1 MNKENISCCF
11 SEVNEL
17 GKHITNC
24 NNLPT
29 KLDKDN
35 VQVRYFCEE
44 HMIKVKNIRTKM
56 AQKYINEYKQKI
68 INGMSRRY
76 NVVRNQI
83 IQSVNS
89 DKILYLQAKLFE
101 VEDWIEKIEK
111 GEFDND

>member
-1 MNKENISCCF
+1 MIINKENIPCCF

-35 VQVRYFCEE
+35 VQVRYFCDK
-44 HMIKVKNIRTKM
+44 HMIKVENIRRKIV
-56 AQKYINEYKQKI
+56 QKYINEYKEKLILDIDEI
-68 INGMSRRY
+68 IN
-76 NVVRNQI
+76 
-83 IQSVNS
+83 
-89 DKILYLQAKLFE
+89 DKNPHRTYTEYVFSLKE
-101 VEDWIEKIEK
+101 RIEN

>member
-1 MNKENISCCF
+1 MNKENIPCCF

-35 VQVRYFCEE
+35 VQVRYFCDK
-44 HMIKVKNIRTKM
+44 HMIKVENIRRKI
-56 AQKYINEYKQKI
+56 AQKYINEYKEKLILDIDEI
-68 INGMSRRY
+68 IN
-76 NVVRNQI
+76 
-83 IQSVNS
+83 
-89 DKILYLQAKLFE
+89 DKNPHRTYTEYVFSLKE
-101 VEDWIEKIEK
+101 RIEN

>member
-1 MNKENISCCF
+1 MNKEQIPCCF
-11 SEVNEL
+11 SEVNTL

-35 VQVRYFCEE
+35 VQIRYFCEE
-44 HMIKVKNIRTKM
+44 HMIIVENIRRKM
-56 AQKYINEYKQKI
+56 AQKYINEYKEKI
-68 INGMSRRY
+68 INGMSRRHK
-76 NVVRNQI
+76 VVRDQI

-101 VEDWIEKIEK
+101 VED
-111 GEFDND
+111 